1 MRERKVGATDRAAL
15 IAALKSCYPDARI
28 RVGIGSNETIN
39 FFAGLANYRSA
50 DYSVE
55 DTLTAIC
62 GSDLEVFPD
71 LPDYQDRIVI
81 APRLYVLK
89 ASINENPV
97 MPATPDKAGFE
108 HCACQTNPHYDIYYR
123 FDHKGKQ
130 LTFALGT
137 KRRTVMVEEN
147 TGWSWK
153 LTRRSILCMNSEKLE
168 RDFQDVFWNPIAVRI
183 GRKVLGIQTVI

>member
-1 MRERKVGATDRAAL
+1 MRESKGGVTDRATL

-89 ASINENPV
+89 ASINENQV

-183 GRKVLGIQTVI
+183 GRKVLGIQSVI

>member
-1 MRERKVGATDRAAL
+1 MRESKGGVTDRATL

-55 DTLTAIC
+55 DTLAAIC
-62 GSDLEVFPD
+62 GSDLDVFPD
-71 LPDYQDRIVI
+71 MPDYQDRIVI
-81 APRLYVLK
+81 APRLYLLK
-89 ASINENPV
+89 ASINENQV

-183 GRKVLGIQTVI
+183 GRKVLGIQSVI

>member
-1 MRERKVGATDRAAL
+1 MRERKVGVTDRAAL

-39 FFAGLANYRSA
+39 FFGGLASYRSA
-50 DYSVE
+50 NYSVE
-55 DTLTAIC
+55 DTLAAIC
-62 GSDLEVFPD
+62 GSNLEDFPD
-71 LPDYQDRIVI
+71 MPDYQDRIVI
-81 APRLYVLK
+81 TPQLYVLK
-89 ASINENPV
+89 ASINENQV
-97 MPATPDKAGFE
+97 MPATPDKDGFE
-108 HCACQTNPHYDIYYR
+108 HCACRTNPHYDIYYR

-137 KRRTVMVEEN
+137 KRRTVMLEEN

-183 GRKVLGIQTVI
+183 GRKVLGIQSVI

>member
-28 RVGIGSNETIN
+28 RVGIGSNETTN
-39 FFAGLANYRSA
+39 FFAGLASYRSA

-55 DTLTAIC
+55 DTLAAIC
-62 GSDLEVFPD
+62 GSDLDVFRDMPD
-71 LPDYQDRIVI
+71 HQDRIVI
-81 APRLYVLK
+81 APRLYLLK
-89 ASINENPV
+89 ASINENQV

-123 FDHKGKQ
+123 FNHKGKQ

-147 TGWSWK
+147 TGWAWK
-153 LTRRSILCMNSEKLE
+153 ITRRSILCMSSEKLE

-183 GRKVLGIQTVI
+183 GREVLGIQTVI

>member
-81 APRLYVLK
+81 APRLYLLK
-89 ASINENPV
+89 ASINENQV

-123 FDHKGKQ
+123 FNHKGKQ
-130 LTFALGT
+130 LTFALGA

-147 TGWSWK
+147 TGWVWK
-153 LTRRSILCMNSEKLE
+153 ITRRSILCMSSEKLE
-168 RDFQDVFWNPIAVRI
+168 QDFQDVLWNPIAVRI
-183 GRKVLGIQTVI
+183 GREVLGIQTVI

>member
-1 MRERKVGATDRAAL
+1 MRESKGGITDRAAL

-28 RVGIGSNETIN
+28 RVGIGSNETTN
-39 FFAGLANYRSA
+39 FFAGLASYRSA
-50 DYSVE
+50 DFSVN
-55 DTLTAIC
+55 DTLAAIC

-81 APRLYVLK
+81 APRLYLLK
-89 ASINENPV
+89 ASINENQV

-123 FDHKGKQ
+123 FNHKGKQ

-147 TGWSWK
+147 TGWAWK
-153 LTRRSILCMNSEKLE
+153 ITRRSILCMSSEKLE

-183 GRKVLGIQTVI
+183 GREVLGIQTVI

>member
-1 MRERKVGATDRAAL
+1 MRESKGGVTDRATL

-89 ASINENPV
+89 ASINENQV

>member
-28 RVGIGSNETIN
+28 RVGIGSNETTN
-39 FFAGLANYRSA
+39 FFTGLASYRSA
-50 DYSVE
+50 DFSVN
-55 DTLTAIC
+55 DTLAAIC

-81 APRLYVLK
+81 APRLYLLK
-89 ASINENPV
+89 ASINENQV

-183 GRKVLGIQTVI
+183 GRKVLGIQSVI

>member
-1 MRERKVGATDRAAL
+1 MRERKVGATDRDAL

-81 APRLYVLK
+81 APRLYLLK
-89 ASINENPV
+89 ASINENQV

-123 FDHKGKQ
+123 FNHKGKQ

-183 GRKVLGIQTVI
+183 GRKVLGIQSVI

>member
-1 MRERKVGATDRAAL
+1 MRESKGGITDRATL

-81 APRLYVLK
+81 APRLYLLK
-89 ASINENPV
+89 ASINENQV

-137 KRRTVMVEEN
+137 KRRTVMLEEN

-153 LTRRSILCMNSEKLE
+153 LTRRSILCVNTEKLE

>member
-1 MRERKVGATDRAAL
+1 MRESKGGVTDRATL

-55 DTLTAIC
+55 DTLAAIC
-62 GSDLEVFPD
+62 GSDLDVFPD
-71 LPDYQDRIVI
+71 MPDYQDRIVI
-81 APRLYVLK
+81 TPRLYLLK
-89 ASINENPV
+89 VSINENQV

-183 GRKVLGIQTVI
+183 GRKVLGIQSVI

>member
-15 IAALKSCYPDARI
+15 IAALKFCYPDARI

-39 FFAGLANYRSA
+39 FFAGLASYRSA

-55 DTLTAIC
+55 DTLAAIC
-62 GSDLEVFPD
+62 GSDLDVFPD
-71 LPDYQDRIVI
+71 MPDYQGRIVI
-81 APRLYVLK
+81 APRLYLLK
-89 ASINENPV
+89 ASINENQV

-130 LTFALGT
+130 LTFALGA

-147 TGWSWK
+147 TGWAWK
-153 LTRRSILCMNSEKLE
+153 ITRRSILCMSSEKLE

-183 GRKVLGIQTVI
+183 GREVLGIQTVI

>member
-1 MRERKVGATDRAAL
+1 MRESKGGVTDRATL

-39 FFAGLANYRSA
+39 FFVGLANYRSA

-55 DTLTAIC
+55 DTLAAIC
-62 GSDLEVFPD
+62 GSDLDVFPD
-71 LPDYQDRIVI
+71 MPDYQDRIVI
-81 APRLYVLK
+81 APRLYLLK
-89 ASINENPV
+89 ASINENQV

-183 GRKVLGIQTVI
+183 GRKVLGIQSVI

>member
-1 MRERKVGATDRAAL
+1 M
-15 IAALKSCYPDARI
+15 
-28 RVGIGSNETIN
+28 
-39 FFAGLANYRSA
+39 
-50 DYSVE
+50 
-55 DTLTAIC
+55 
-62 GSDLEVFPD
+62 
-71 LPDYQDRIVI
+71 PDYQDRIVI
-81 APRLYVLK
+81 TPQLYVLK
-89 ASINENPV
+89 ASINENQV
-97 MPATPDKAGFE
+97 MPATPEKESFE
-108 HCACQTNPHYDIYYR
+108 HCACRTNPHYDIYYR

>member
-1 MRERKVGATDRAAL
+1 MRESKGGVTDRATL

-55 DTLTAIC
+55 DTLAAIC
-62 GSDLEVFPD
+62 GSDLDVFPD
-71 LPDYQDRIVI
+71 MPDYQDRIVI

-89 ASINENPV
+89 ASINENQV

>member
-1 MRERKVGATDRAAL
+1 MRESKGGVTDRATL

-55 DTLTAIC
+55 DTLAAIC

-89 ASINENPV
+89 ASINENQV

-130 LTFALGT
+130 LTFALGA

-147 TGWSWK
+147 TGWAWK
-153 LTRRSILCMNSEKLE
+153 ITRRSILCVNTEKLE

>member
-55 DTLTAIC
+55 DTMTAIC
-62 GSDLEVFPD
+62 GSDLDVFPD
-71 LPDYQDRIVI
+71 MPDYQDRIVI
-81 APRLYVLK
+81 TPRLYLLK
-89 ASINENPV
+89 VSINENQV

-183 GRKVLGIQTVI
+183 GRKVLCIQTVI

>member
-1 MRERKVGATDRAAL
+1 MRESKGGVTDRATL

-89 ASINENPV
+89 ASINENQV

-153 LTRRSILCMNSEKLE
+153 LTRRSILCMSSEKLE

-183 GRKVLGIQTVI
+183 GREVLGIQTVI

>member
-1 MRERKVGATDRAAL
+1 MRESKGGVTDRATL

-55 DTLTAIC
+55 DTLAAIC

-89 ASINENPV
+89 ASINENQV

-137 KRRTVMVEEN
+137 KRRTVTVEEN

-183 GRKVLGIQTVI
+183 GRKVLGIQSVI

>member
-1 MRERKVGATDRAAL
+1 MRESKGGVTDRATL

-28 RVGIGSNETIN
+28 RVGIGSNETTN
-39 FFAGLANYRSA
+39 FFAGLANYRFA

-55 DTLTAIC
+55 DTLAAIC
-62 GSDLEVFPD
+62 GSDLDVFPD
-71 LPDYQDRIVI
+71 MPDYQDRIVI

-89 ASINENPV
+89 ASINENQV

-147 TGWSWK
+147 TGWAWK
-153 LTRRSILCMNSEKLE
+153 ITRRSILCMSSEKLE

-183 GRKVLGIQTVI
+183 GREVLGIQTVI

>member
-1 MRERKVGATDRAAL
+1 MSESKGGVTDRATL

-89 ASINENPV
+89 ASINENQV

-130 LTFALGT
+130 LTFALGA

-153 LTRRSILCMNSEKLE
+153 LTRRSIFCVNSEKLE

-183 GRKVLGIQTVI
+183 GRKVLGIQSVI

>member
-1 MRERKVGATDRAAL
+1 MRESKGGVTDRATL

-89 ASINENPV
+89 ASIHENQV

-183 GRKVLGIQTVI
+183 GREVLGIQTVI

>member
-1 MRERKVGATDRAAL
+1 MRERKVGATDRDAL

-39 FFAGLANYRSA
+39 FFAGLASYRSA

-55 DTLTAIC
+55 DTLAAIC
-62 GSDLEVFPD
+62 GSDLDVFQD
-71 LPDYQDRIVI
+71 MPDYQDRIVI
-81 APRLYVLK
+81 APRLYLLK
-89 ASINENPV
+89 ASINENQV
-97 MPATPDKAGFE
+97 MPATPDNAGFE

-123 FDHKGKQ
+123 FNHKGKQ

-147 TGWSWK
+147 TGWAWK
-153 LTRRSILCMNSEKLE
+153 ITRRSILCMSSEKLE

-183 GRKVLGIQTVI
+183 GREVLGIQTVI

>member
-1 MRERKVGATDRAAL
+1 MRESKGGVTDRATL

-89 ASINENPV
+89 ASINENQV

-137 KRRTVMVEEN
+137 KRRTVMLEEN

-153 LTRRSILCMNSEKLE
+153 LTRRSILCVNTEKLE

-183 GRKVLGIQTVI
+183 GRKVLGIQSVI

>member
-1 MRERKVGATDRAAL
+1 M
-15 IAALKSCYPDARI
+15 KSCHPDARI

-55 DTLTAIC
+55 DTLAAIC
-62 GSDLEVFPD
+62 GSDLDVFPD
-71 LPDYQDRIVI
+71 MPDYQDRIVI
-81 APRLYVLK
+81 TPRLYLLK
-89 ASINENPV
+89 ASINENQV

-123 FDHKGKQ
+123 FDHMGKQ

-147 TGWSWK
+147 TGWAWK
-153 LTRRSILCMNSEKLE
+153 ITRRSILCMSSEKLE

-183 GRKVLGIQTVI
+183 GREVLGIQTVI

>member
-1 MRERKVGATDRAAL
+1 MRERKVGVTDRAAL

-62 GSDLEVFPD
+62 GSDLEVFLD

-89 ASINENPV
+89 ASINENQV

>member
-1 MRERKVGATDRAAL
+1 MRESKGGVTDRATL

-55 DTLTAIC
+55 DTLAAIC
-62 GSDLEVFPD
+62 GSDLDVFPD
-71 LPDYQDRIVI
+71 MPDYQDRIVI
-81 APRLYVLK
+81 TPRLYLLK
-89 ASINENPV
+89 ASINENQV